1 MNAIA
6 PPSGLQRH
14 FRIALLSLALLVSLV
29 CMFHGLRHL
38 YWGYV
43 WREEGLAKLERF
55 AAIFWTAFLVGWI
68 LRRRAIRPAILGAGL
83 VTIVIVAG
91 PWVTI
96 ATVFVFGGSWAIGAL
111 LLKDE
116 SDLFRVCLGFVALE
130 TFMYAAAR
138 VGLHYPAVILTL
150 LLLPILFV
158 YREIVP
164 KLIALFRHCRTGP
177 ADGWQVVAE
186 GLLGFVLFC
195 SLLLALSPEVGSD
208 ALSIHLAVGTDIAAH
223 HRFTFTPA
231 IVSWSA
237 MPLGAD
243 FCFAIACNL
252 GGEMAARLE
261 NFGFFVLLLGALFTL
276 GRRFTNRST
285 DLFLALSMF
294 ASCSLAQFG
303 VDSLMV
309 ENLWALVCAA
319 MLLALL
325 SYYEDG
331 RDSYLLLCA
340 SFGGGAMMIKL
351 GSLAFLIAILP
362 FVAYAIWRNWRRGE
376 VRRPLLIPL
385 AAALLLSLSVI
396 PYALAYASTGN
407 PVFPFSN
414 AFWKS
419 PLLNT
424 SASLVDFRWRKP
436 IRPSILWDLTFDT
449 SKYLESRPGGFGF
462 TFLLFVLPCCAAIS
476 RRWRFPAVASVFVP
490 LIFAALTFHEV
501 RYARYIYPGLAIA
514 SLWVVCPFRIAHG
527 GSRVLYAIFAVLA
540 MLGTGLN
547 YYFVPVF
554 SGYEGD
560 FYNLTQPHRDRYMQ
574 TYYRPYGVI
583 DRMNHSHPGAPVLF
597 VDTVD
602 IAGLSAQP
610 YALWWHFYPLTNAI
624 KRADSFAEIRR
635 ALNAYSIRFIVHS
648 AAPEAK
654 WAVRTPEDASRSPWN
669 TTYVPTL
676 FNSFLEKETIPI
688 FSAAGWEVRQLRGE
702 PAR

>member
-6 PPSGLQRH
+6 PQPGLNRQ
-14 FRIALLSLALLVSLV
+14 FRILLLSLALLVSLA
-29 CMFHGLRHL
+29 CMVHGLRHL

-55 AAIFWTAFLVGWI
+55 AAIFWTAFLVVWI
-68 LRRRAIRPAILGAGL
+68 LRRRAIRPAILAAGFVIV
-83 VTIVIVAG
+83 VTVAG
-91 PWVTI
+91 PWV
-96 ATVFVFGGSWAIGAL
+96 AVAMVLFFGGSWAVGAL
-111 LLKDE
+111 LLKYE
-116 SDLFRVCLGFVALE
+116 SDLFRVCLGFVALQ
-130 TFMYAAAR
+130 TFMYATAR
-138 VGLHYPAVILTL
+138 VGLCYPAVIFAL
-150 LLLPILFV
+150 LLVPTLFA
-158 YREIVP
+158 YRQVVP
-164 KLIALFRHCRTGP
+164 KVVNLFRHCRSGP
-177 ADGWQVVAE
+177 ENRWQVVAE
-186 GLLGFVLFC
+186 GLLGFILFC
-195 SLLLALSPEVGSD
+195 SLLLALSPEVGAD
-208 ALSIHLAVGTDIAAH
+208 ALAMHLAVGTDIAAH

-231 IVSWSA
+231 VVSWSA

-252 GGEMAARLE
+252 GGEMAARLA
-261 NFGFFVLLLGALFTL
+261 NFGFFVLLLGVLFAL
-276 GRRFTNRST
+276 GRRFTNRSA
-285 DLFLALSMF
+285 DVFLALAMF
-294 ASCSLAQFG
+294 ASCSLAQFA

-309 ENLWALVCAA
+309 ENLWALLCAA

-325 SYYEDG
+325 SYYEEG
-331 RDSYLLLCA
+331 GNSYLLLCA

-351 GSLAFLIAILP
+351 GSLAFVIAILP
-362 FVAYAIWRNWRRGE
+362 FVGYAIWHRWSHE
-376 VRRPLLIPL
+376 DVRKPLVIPL
-385 AAALLLSLSVI
+385 AAALLLSLSAI

-424 SASLVDFRWRKP
+424 TASLVDFRWRKP

-462 TFLLFVLPCCAAIS
+462 TFLLFALPCCAAIS
-476 RRWRFPAVASVFVP
+476 RRWRFPVLACVFVP

-514 SLWVVCPFRIAHG
+514 SLLVVFPLRIAHLG
-527 GSRVLYAIFAVLA
+527 NRALYAILAVLA
-540 MLGTGLN
+540 ILGTGLN

-560 FYNLTQPHRDRYMQ
+560 FYNLTEPHREQYMQ
-574 TYYRPYGVI
+574 TYYRPYGVVNQLN
-583 DRMNHSHPGAPVLF
+583 RTYPGAPVLF

-610 YALWWHFYPLTNAI
+610 YALTWHFYPLTSAI

-635 ALNAYSIRFIVHS
+635 ALNAYSIRYIVHS

-654 WAVRTPEDASRSPWN
+654 WAVRTSEDASRSPWN

-676 FNSFLEKETIPI
+676 FNSFLEKETVPI
-688 FSAAGWEVRQLRGE
+688 FSAAGWEIRELRSE
-702 PAR
+702 PAH